1 MKVAKFQFPDGKVG
15 KFEVP
20 DDYDE
25 ARAQSEIE
33 AQVYGKPVQ
42 HPETLSRI
50 AGLGG
55 RALLEGVASVPG
67 GLYNTVSA
75 LGNIGSPTNKP
86 VTPLTPPES
95 IDTQKYGTNLADY
108 FNMPTAEGG
117 EKIPMEMARTASS
130 FAVPLSIAS
139 KLKGIPSLA
148 SKIIGSNAP
157 IQTATTAAISKGAS
171 EVAKDRG
178 ASPITQAVIGAG
190 AGMGSG
196 SLMSMAAPTA
206 RTGVRVAQSVGGY
219 LEPLAGRTLNRQAGN
234 EAETVQRLLEQGD
247 ISGVNPIRDFK
258 ARSSDIAGNAGISGL
273 ARFVENDPTSS
284 SLLSERSFNNA
295 KALKDYA
302 NKAVGTDSR
311 LARKQDY
318 LKSLVTTES
327 MPMRERNLPVN
338 TDNVIASLQS
348 SIAKHQGNPAIVDGL
363 EAALEKIPNGDVG
376 FNEVYNFK
384 QYIDDALRG
393 KFDDPKSMQIAKAG
407 HALGYVKKELAN
419 SLTQTEPEFEKFLK
433 SQAIGVRQLTQ
444 SKEAKKLLADAT
456 NKTSIVSNRSGSQEE
471 VFPFSAASLKGK
483 TLNEKLMGKLSP
495 NQKAIIE
502 NTSRAATAG
511 TRGAQGM
518 AKGSNTMQNMKMNEM
533 IADDVT
539 RALLGTD
546 IKDKPGLLSNIARPL
561 TRGISNVS
569 GRTNEIAD
577 ILARAELD
585 PAYAASLMKKYKLS
599 GPIDMSTSAGRAALY
614 GALNQSNRR

>member
-33 AQVYGKPVQ
+33 AQVYGKPEQ

-75 LGNIGSPTNKP
+75 LGNVGSPDNKP

-95 IDTQKYGTNLADY
+95 IDTQQYGTKLADY
-108 FNMPTAEGG
+108 FNMPTAEGN
-117 EKIPMEMARTASS
+117 EKIPMEMARTVSS
-130 FAVPLSIAS
+130 FAVPLSVLS
-139 KLKGIPSLA
+139 KAKSIPSMA
-148 SKIIGSNAP
+148 AKMIGSSAP
-157 IQTATTAAISKGAS
+157 MQTATTAAISKGAS
-171 EVAKDRG
+171 EVAKERG
-178 ASPITQAVIGAG
+178 ASPLAQAAIGAG

-196 SLMSMAAPTA
+196 GLMSMAAPTA
-206 RTGVRVAQSVGGY
+206 RTGVRIAQNVGGH
-219 LEPLAGRTLNRQAGN
+219 LEPLAGRLLNRQAGE
-234 EAETVQRLLEQGD
+234 EAGTVQQLLANGGIPGVHPIQG
-247 ISGVNPIRDFK
+247 FK
-258 ARSSDIAGNAGISGL
+258 PRASDIAGNAGISGL
-273 ARFVENDPTSS
+273 ARFVENDPSS
-284 SLLSERSFNNA
+284 SSVLSERVFNNA
-295 KALKDYA
+295 KSLKDYA
-302 NKAVGTDSR
+302 NKSVGSE
-311 LARKQDY
+311 LGASRKQGY

-338 TDNVIASLQS
+338 TDNVIASLEG
-348 SIAKHQGNPAIVDGL
+348 SILKHKGNPAIVGGL
-363 EAALEKIPNGDVG
+363 EAVLEKAPGADAG

-419 SLTQTEPEFEKFLK
+419 SLTQAEPEFERFLK
-433 SQAIGVRQLTQ
+433 TQAIGVRQLNQ
-444 SKEAKKLLADAT
+444 SKDAKKLLADAT

-483 TLNEKLMGKLSP
+483 TLNDKLMSKLSP
-495 NQKAIIE
+495 NQKTIIE
-502 NTSRAATAG
+502 NASKAATAG

-539 RALLGTD
+539 RAFLGTD

-599 GPIDMSTSAGRAALY
+599 GPVDMSTSAGRAALY
-614 GALNQSNRR
+614 GALSQYNRK